1 MVIRDRLMQEI
12 GMLVWGLLSRDGY
25 RLSCMFCRWVR
36 IKISFSQS
44 INLFQLNTGCHDM
57 K

>member
-1 MVIRDRLMQEI
+1 
-12 GMLVWGLLSRDGY
+12 MLVWGLLLRDGY
-25 RLSCMFCRWVR
+25 RLSCTFCRGVR
-36 IKISFSQS
+36 IKISFSQF